1 MVVNSATR
9 ANSNLCRSEVPVGG
23 ERKLNLVRANGEGD
37 KQRPPRR
44 QTFKPRH
51 VGHGGGSLLKLFAIA
66 TAR

>member
-9 ANSNLCRSEVPVGG
+9 AQQQSLERVPVGG

-37 KQRPPRR
+37 KAAPSKA
-44 QTFKPRH
+44 TFKPRH